1 MYSVKCIALCV
12 GGRRILHP
20 DAVTTTPVTQPFSN
34 LTGDQHKVFAKA
46 NKEVRRG
53 DLNKTWSGPSWISPT
68 KAPNQGREQA
78 AGQGWP
84 SEWRCHWKIGHSTD
98 WPAEWHA
105 GCRKLTCWFVFQR
118 FRFQTGDK
126 VRNIPNNILTHMGG
140 EAQPL
145 WF

>member
-1 MYSVKCIALCV
+1 MQWIVQSVKCVALCV

-34 LTGDQHKVFAKA
+34 LTGDQHKVFAEA

-78 AGQGWP
+78 ALARVDHP
-84 SEWRCHWKIGHSTD
+84 SDAAIG
-98 WPAEWHA
+98 
-105 GCRKLTCWFVFQR
+105 KLATARIDQQSGTLAV
-118 FRFQTGDK
+118 
-126 VRNIPNNILTHMGG
+126 VN
-140 EAQPL
+140 
-145 WF
+145 

>member
-1 MYSVKCIALCV
+1 MDSAKCKVCSIVC
-12 GGRRILHP
+12 RRQTHP
-20 DAVTTTPVTQPFSN
+20 APGCSDHDSSDAAFLKP
-34 LTGDQHKVFAKA
+34 DKVFAEA